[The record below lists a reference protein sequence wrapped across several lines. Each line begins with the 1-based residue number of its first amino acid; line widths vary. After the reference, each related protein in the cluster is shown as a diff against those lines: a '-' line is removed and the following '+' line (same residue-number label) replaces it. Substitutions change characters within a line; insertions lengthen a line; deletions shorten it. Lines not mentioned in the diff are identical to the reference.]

1 MLERPLPPGPATLH
15 RAPRASLAAT
25 RLAASPFLSDEE
37 RQRLEQ
43 APVIP
48 RSVRAGTDLV
58 REQETGDHLLFVV
71 EGWACRYKTTRNGS
85 RQISALL
92 VAGDLGNIDALM
104 FDRLDFGIRTLT
116 PATVLTMPRERAVAL
131 TADHAGIARAFT
143 WFAMV
148 ENAVLSQWLL
158 CLGRQS
164 AATRLAHLFCELGMR
179 LRAEDGNDG
188 SFEFPLTQEHLADV
202 LGLTPVHVNRTMQHL
217 RSEGLIR
224 TEHRRVILPD
234 IERLRL
240 LGEFDPHYLHANPPE
255 NARSAATPTGL
266 PARAAQ

>member
-1 MLERPLPPGPATLH
+1 MFERPATLH

-25 RLAASPFLSDEE
+25 RLAASAFLGDDE

-58 REQETGDHLLFVV
+58 REQEAGDHLLFIV

-116 PATVLTMPRERAVAL
+116 PATVLTMPRERAAAL
-131 TADHAGIARAFT
+131 AADHGGIARAFT

-164 AATRLAHLFCELGMR
+164 AATRLAHLFCELATR
-179 LRAEDGNDG
+179 LRADDGNQA

-217 RSEGLIR
+217 RGEGLIR

-234 IERLRL
+234 LARLRL
-240 LGEFDPHYLHANPPE
+240 LGEFDPHYLHPCPPDAAS
-255 NARSAATPTGL
+255 ARATALRTGS
-266 PARAAQ
+266 PAARAAP